1 MFEGEFE
8 GKNGGLP
15 KKKSY
20 NPPMTFD
27 SNTPM
32 DEINWR
38 LLELLQTDA
47 RMPFS
52 ELGRKVGL
60 SAPAVA
66 ERVHRLEEAGVITGY
81 RAQVDPSRLGYS
93 LEAFIRL
100 TCRGNSLERMTR
112 AVSELPQVQEFWNLT
127 GEDGYVLRVILRS
140 VKELDAL
147 LKQLQIFGSTTTSLV
162 LSKPV
167 EFRVISAG
175 PETSPPL

>member
-1 MFEGEFE
+1 MAFD
-8 GKNGGLP
+8 
-15 KKKSY
+15 Y
-20 NPPMTFD
+20 N
-27 SNTPM
+27 SLM
-32 DEINWR
+32 DDINWH

-47 RMPFS
+47 RTPFS

-66 ERVHRLEEAGVITGY
+66 ERVRRLEDAGIITGY
-81 RAQVDPSRLGYS
+81 RAQVDPSKLGYS
-93 LEAFIRL
+93 LEAFIRM
-100 TCRGNSLERMTR
+100 TCRGNTLDRVTR

-147 LKQLQIFGSTTTSLV
+147 LKQLQLFGSTTTSLV

-167 EFRVISAG
+167 EFRPITAAQPG
-175 PETSPPL
+175 GEEPARL

>member
-1 MFEGEFE
+1 
-8 GKNGGLP
+8 
-15 KKKSY
+15 
-20 NPPMTFD
+20 
-27 SNTPM
+27 M
-32 DEINWR
+32 DGINWQ

-47 RMPFS
+47 RTPFS

-66 ERVHRLEEAGVITGY
+66 ERVRRLEDAGIISGY
-81 RAQVDPSRLGYS
+81 RAQVDPAKLGYS
-93 LEAFIRL
+93 LEAFIRM
-100 TCRGNSLERMTR
+100 TCRGNTLDRVTR

-147 LKQLQIFGSTTTSLV
+147 LKQLQLFGSTTTSLV

-167 EFRVISAG
+167 EFRPITRQPGAEE
-175 PETSPPL
+175 PTRL